1 MIELTNFVC
10 VHCCH
15 FLASY
20 PRQNLAIRWLAFYSS
35 SLAYNVRRRQS
46 YCYPLCSRR
55 AVLLLVNGSTERVW
69 LTVLSQSYR
78 IMTSCSLLFIVVLV
92 AAVTLYTDAFS
103 PIISHTQQRSQS
115 SLSMGI
121 FDSISK
127 AFSNEEY
134 GDPPEAVKAVAR
146 HILVPTLDDANMVLT
161 EFGKGESSFD
171 SLAGKYST
179 CPSKSRGG
187 SLGSFGPG
195 TSMSCFVYVHMM

>member
-1 MIELTNFVC
+1 MVELTNFVC

-35 SLAYNVRRRQS
+35 SLATTSVSHTESLQS
-46 YCYPLCSRR
+46 LCS
-55 AVLLLVNGSTERVW
+55 ASVGERVNRTG
-69 LTVLSQSYR
+69 LANCTSQSYR

-195 TSMSCFVYVHMM
+195 TSRSCFVYVHMM

>member
-1 MIELTNFVC
+1 
-10 VHCCH
+10 
-15 FLASY
+15 
-20 PRQNLAIRWLAFYSS
+20 
-35 SLAYNVRRRQS
+35 
-46 YCYPLCSRR
+46 
-55 AVLLLVNGSTERVW
+55 
-69 LTVLSQSYR
+69 
-78 IMTSCSLLFIVVLV
+78 MTSCSLLFIVVLV